1 MTKTIIVSS
10 DDKGQLLAVK
20 SDKKEPSFFSKHNI
34 RTGWTLNNR
43 EDISCVS
50 RK

>member
-1 MTKTIIVSS
+1 MTKKIIVSS
-10 DDKGQLLAVK
+10 DDKGQLLAIK
-20 SDKKEPSFFSKHNI
+20 SDKREPSFFRKHNV
-34 RTGWTLNNR
+34 RTGWALNNR